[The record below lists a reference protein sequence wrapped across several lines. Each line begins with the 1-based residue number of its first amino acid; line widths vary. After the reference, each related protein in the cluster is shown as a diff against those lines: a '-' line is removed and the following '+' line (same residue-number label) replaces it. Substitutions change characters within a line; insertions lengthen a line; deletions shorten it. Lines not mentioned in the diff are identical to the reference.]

1 MTTYT
6 VKERNMI
13 DESFIQQLTNEILQK
28 IKWMTVI
35 YNMTYEEALARVKL
49 TLEEKDLI
57 NPEAY
62 DRVEQVTIQ
71 AVKHNRQYKPWLG
84 E

>member
-13 DESFIQQLTNEILQK
+13 DESFIQQLTNEILPK
-28 IKWMTVI
+28 IKRMTVI

-49 TLEEKDLI
+49 TLEEKKT
-57 NPEAY
+57 N
-62 DRVEQVTIQ
+62 
-71 AVKHNRQYKPWLG
+71 
-84 E
+84 